1 MMAADPKS
9 AHPGQPEGGQP
20 THPDD
25 DRAPGERTSQRQR
38 GGVDVV
44 EEASVESFPAS
55 DPPAWTPVRGE
66 RAGRARSDDAARGAG
81 DAVAQLQR
89 EVADLKDRL
98 LRTLA
103 DQENERRRMGRERDE
118 AIRYAASGLVRD
130 LLPTVDNLR
139 RALESVPAQGTTS
152 PDDAM
157 RALLE
162 GVAAT
167 ERALLGALEANGI
180 IRVEPKPGEPFDPHR
195 HQAMFEVTDSGQ
207 PAGTVAQVLQPGY
220 ALHDRVLR
228 PALVGVAAGEGKT
241 DQPNQT

>member
-1 MMAADPKS
+1 MAADPKT
-9 AHPGQPEGGQP
+9 ARPGQPDGGHPEPPDEG
-20 THPDD
+20 
-25 DRAPGERTSQRQR
+25 APGERTSQRR
-38 GGVDVV
+38 GSGVDVV

-55 DPPAWTPVRGE
+55 DPPAWTPVKGE
-66 RAGRARSDDAARGAG
+66 RAGAARPDDAAPRAG
-81 DAVAQLQR
+81 DAVAQLQQ
-89 EVADLKDRL
+89 EVAALKDRL
-98 LRTLA
+98 LRALA

-118 AIRYAASGLVRD
+118 AVRYAASGLVRD

-152 PDDAM
+152 PDDAV

-167 ERALLGALEANGI
+167 ERALLGALEANKI
-180 IRVEPKPGEPFDPHR
+180 VRIEPQPGEPFDPHR
-195 HQAMFEVTDSGQ
+195 HQAMFEVADSGQ

-228 PALVGVAAGEGKT
+228 PALVGVAGGEGT
-241 DQPNQT
+241 TRQADQT